1 MRALLVAIAFFTAA
15 SAHNSRCNA
24 VRILRACGMSEMTRD
39 VLQCRNTARAFHIPD
54 KEFE

>member
-1 MRALLVAIAFFTAA
+1 MRSLLVAIAFFTAA
-15 SAHNSRCNA
+15 STHNSRCNA